1 MGWGLT
7 FVRTCDTS
15 ACYVTSWVGW
25 GGVGIDVREN
35 LRHTRMLRNFL
46 GWVGWGGDVDVRENL
61 RDIRMLRNFLGWV
74 GWGGDVD
81 VRENLRHIRML
92 RILDSEALTCVK
104 QSPTNPALLITDG
117 APCYRSLSAKFGWPH
132 EACNHSKGIFCIQK
146 RMKNRTVLIHTGGVD
161 SMWKRSKSAIP
172 SSLATRVNGH
182 VNPKLMRSIRI
193 WQWRWMNSKE
203 NVSEKTGRM
212 LDKRMCS

>member
-1 MGWGLT
+1 MLT
-7 FVRTCDTS
+7 FVRTCNTS

-25 GGVGIDVREN
+25 GGVGMLTFVRTCN
-35 LRHTRMLRNFL
+35 TSACYVTS
-46 GWVGWGGDVDVRENL
+46 WVGWGGVG
-61 RDIRMLRNFLGWV
+61 MLTFYWQKPLLATILDSFNDRKAQPTKASFFFA
-74 GWGGDVD
+74 
-81 VRENLRHIRML
+81 
-92 RILDSEALTCVK
+92 RILDSGALTCVK

-117 APCYRSLSAKFGWPH
+117 APCYRSLSAKFGWRH
-132 EACNHSKGIFCIQK
+132 EACNHSKGIFCIKK
-146 RMKNRTVLIHTGGVD
+146 RIKNKTALIHTGGVD
-161 SMWKRSKSAIP
+161 SMWKLSKSAIP

-203 NVSEKTGRM
+203 NVLEKTGRM

>member
-1 MGWGLT
+1 MLT

-25 GGVGIDVREN
+25 CGVGMLTFVRTCDTCACYVTSWVGWGGYVDVREN
-35 LRHTRMLRNFL
+35 LRH
-46 GWVGWGGDVDVRENL
+46 
-61 RDIRMLRNFLGWV
+61 IRMLRNFLGWV

-92 RILDSEALTCVK
+92 CNFLGWLVWGGDVDVRENLRHIRML
-104 QSPTNPALLITDG
+104 
-117 APCYRSLSAKFGWPH
+117 RSFLGW
-132 EACNHSKGIFCIQK
+132 
-146 RMKNRTVLIHTGGVD
+146 VLIRTGGVD
-161 SMWKRSKSAIP
+161 SMWKLSKSAIP

-193 WQWRWMNSKE
+193 WQWRWMSSKE
-203 NVSEKTGRM
+203 NVLEKTGRM
-212 LDKRMCS
+212 LDKRMCSRKGKNSREFLAQKSL